1 MKYTL
6 VVLLAVCMAVVIG
19 AEIPGASAEG
29 DRPGMGALT
38 RAMERTGDAAVGAS
52 IVHSEQIKVE
62 YERYTYD
69 GTYGYTL
76 WKPDP
81 EENIEGGD
89 PQVRVALAYDLKPG
103 QIEAR
108 IKERIS
114 QNPGV
119 KMDRENVRV
128 GERKLKGVGIGP
140 IPGST
145 PSTEI
150 YVAEKGRVYQIN
162 VYGEKLDE
170 GGKKLLSSLRF
181 EGPSRS
187 AASLGL
193 KDGKK
198 AETYQGRGGP
208 LPSESERK
216 ARRDT
221 ASRVASKVT
230 VGPPVEDGASSSG
243 PTFRTTAATPVYAE
257 YQINEGCWRADSRVY
272 FQTQHGLGA
281 NSSPGDGIP
290 TGFSLVGR
298 PNYWGQYTHGSLGYG
313 RCASTY
319 YTNDKYAIDY
329 PLNRG
334 NPVFSPFYRGTVV
347 FAGRNYSHKNYGIF
361 VVIRNSNNRYVSV
374 SGHLGGLAA
383 GIKRGAVVNADTI
396 IGFAG
401 NTGDPSVPVGEVHL
415 HQAFYRYPY
424 FKTDGS
430 PYGGRGLQA
439 VYQRYIGRPGVRSGG
454 VYQFVDVATRQSTV
468 AQKTKG
474 EFISN

>member
-1 MKYTL
+1 MKYML
-6 VVLLAVCMAVVIG
+6 VVLLAVCMAVVVG
-19 AEIPGASAEG
+19 SELPGASAER
-29 DRPGMGALT
+29 DRPGKGAVM
-38 RAMERTGDAAVGAS
+38 RAMQRTGDAAVGAS
-52 IVHSEQIKVE
+52 IVHPERLEVE
-62 YERYTYD
+62 RERYTYD

-76 WKPDP
+76 WMPDP
-81 EENIEGGD
+81 KDNVEGGD
-89 PQVRVALAYDLKPG
+89 PQVRVALALDLKPG
-103 QIEAR
+103 QIKAR
-108 IKERIS
+108 IRERIA

-119 KMDRENVRV
+119 EMKRESVRV
-128 GERKLKGVGIGP
+128 GEKKLKGVGVGP

-145 PSTEI
+145 PSTEV

-170 GGKKLLSSLRF
+170 EGNKLLSGLRF

-187 AASLGL
+187 AAALGL

-198 AETYQGRGGP
+198 AETHQGQGGTP
-208 LPSESERK
+208 PSEGERK

-221 ASRVASKVT
+221 AAKVAAE
-230 VGPPVEDGASSSG
+230 PPAEDRASPSG
-243 PTFRTTAATPVYAE
+243 PTFRTMAATPIYAE
-257 YQINEGCWRADSRVY
+257 YQINEGCWRADSRTY
-272 FQTQHGLGA
+272 FQTQHGWGA
-281 NSSPGDGIP
+281 NASTSDGIP

-298 PNYWGQYTHGSLGYG
+298 PNFWGQYTHGSLGYG

-319 YTNDKYAIDY
+319 YTNDKYAVDY

-334 NPVFSPFYRGTVV
+334 NPIFSPFKSGTVT

-361 VVIRNSNNRYVSV
+361 VVIRNSNNKYVSV
-374 SGHLGGLAA
+374 SAHMSGLAS

-396 IGFAG
+396 LGYAG
-401 NTGDPSVPVGEVHL
+401 NSGAPNIPVGEVHV
-415 HQAFYRYPY
+415 HQAFYRYPR

-439 VYQRYIGRPGVRSGG
+439 VYHRYVGRPGVRAGG
-454 VYQFVDVATRQSTV
+454 VYQFVNTTTRQSTV

-474 EFISN
+474 ELISN

>member
-6 VVLLAVCMAVVIG
+6 VVLLAVCMAVIIG
-19 AEIPGASAEG
+19 AEIPGASAEN
-29 DRPGMGALT
+29 DRPGEDAVA

-52 IVHSEQIKVE
+52 IVHPEKLVVE
-62 YERYTYD
+62 RERYTYD

-81 EENIEGGD
+81 EGEENVEGGD
-89 PQVRVALAYDLKPG
+89 PQVRVALAYDLNPG

-108 IKERIS
+108 IRERIA
-114 QNPGV
+114 QHPGV
-119 KMDRENVRV
+119 KMERQTVRV
-128 GERKLKGVGIGP
+128 GQRNLRSLALGP

-145 PSTEI
+145 PSTEV

-162 VYGEKLDE
+162 VYGEELGAK
-170 GGKKLLSSLRF
+170 GKELLSSLRL
-181 EGPSRS
+181 EEPSRS
-187 AASLGL
+187 VASLGL

-198 AETYQGRGGP
+198 AENFQARGGS
-208 LPSESERK
+208 LPSEEERK

-221 ASRVASKVT
+221 AAKAAAKAAKE
-230 VGPPVEDGASSSG
+230 GPIEEGTPG
-243 PTFRTTAATPVYAE
+243 PTFRTTAATPVYGE

-290 TGFSLVGR
+290 TDFSLVGR

-313 RCASTY
+313 RCVSTY
-319 YTNDKYAIDY
+319 YTNDKFAVDY
-329 PLNRG
+329 PLDRG
-334 NPVFSPFYRGTVV
+334 NPVFSPFYRGTVT

-361 VVIRNSNNRYVSV
+361 VVIRDSNNRYVSL
-374 SGHLGGLAA
+374 SGHLSGLAA
-383 GIKRGAVVNADTI
+383 GIRRGAVVTADTI

-401 NTGDPSVPVGEVHL
+401 NTGDPSIPVGEVHM

-439 VYQRYIGRPGVRSGG
+439 VYHHYIGRPGVRSGG
-454 VYQFVDVATRQSTV
+454 VYQFVDVSTRQSTV